1 MQNAKIFREKLKS
14 ETICFGTGSNPGG
27 DTLLTEFLAH
37 DTDIDFLWIDMEH
50 PAITIE
56 TVDNLIMATRNSD
69 VAALVR
75 VAWTNPV
82 LVKPIL
88 DAGADAI
95 IFPQIQ
101 TVEAPRLAISSCLY
115 PPDGI
120 RGIGPGRAALYSQS
134 EKGPNFCKEANES
147 VIIILQIEHIDA
159 VNDIESI
166 LAVPGITSIVF
177 GPNDLANSMGYPGQ
191 PTHPEVFKAV
201 DIILDKAKQAYIPVG
216 TSIPADM
223 GLIKE
228 WAERG
233 VSWIEAGIPLEI
245 VTKSVQ
251 KMSTALKNM

>member
-14 ETICFGTGSNPGG
+14 GTICFGTGSNPGG
-27 DTLLTEFLAH
+27 DALLTEFLAH
-37 DTDIDFLWIDMEH
+37 GTDIDFLWIDMEH

-82 LVKPIL
+82 LVKPVL

-101 TVEAPRLAISSCLY
+101 TVEDAKLAVSSCLY
-115 PPDGI
+115 PPDGV

-134 EKGPNFCKEANES
+134 GKWPDFCKEANES

-159 VNDIESI
+159 VNDIEAI

-177 GPNDLANSMGYPGQ
+177 GPNDLAGSMGYPGQ
-191 PTHPEVFKAV
+191 PRHPDALKAV
-201 DIILDKAKQAYIPVG
+201 DTVLEKAKQAGIPVG
-216 TSIPADM
+216 TSIPAEID
-223 GLIKE
+223 LIKE
-228 WAERG
+228 WADRG
-233 VSWIEAGIPLEI
+233 ASWIEAGIPLEI
-245 VTKSVQ
+245 ITKRVQ
-251 KMSTALKNM
+251 KMSDALRNR